1 MLAADG
7 SCREVLRKFLVWLSV
22 ERDGE
27 ASPAT
32 GAYCKARA
40 RLPLEA
46 LEKVYKNLVNK
57 VARGEGLW
65 RGRRVRVIDGSSVS
79 MPDTLENQERYPQ
92 PGTQKTGCGFPV
104 MRVVA
109 VFSLG
114 TGVLLDLAKGT
125 LKVSERTL
133 FRQLWD
139 IFEPGD
145 IALADKGFCSYGD
158 FYYLG
163 KKGVDCVMPNHQSR
177 KVGLDVVKRLG
188 KGERLVEW
196 HKGPCPR
203 WLSTEEWR
211 DMPDRLRVREIT
223 THIDVPGFRT
233 KKLVTVT
240 TLLDRKKFSKAA
252 IEELYRRRW
261 MAELW
266 LRDIKITLGMDILRC
281 LTPDMVEKELWMY
294 LIAYNLIRATMNEAA
309 KIHHVNNER
318 ISFKGTVATI
328 RQWAPILTAATLSIS
343 LQRVRN
349 QQRMLHY
356 IAYDPVT
363 ERPGRAE
370 PRALKRR
377 PKNYQRITEPR
388 KQFKETPHRGKKR
401 GLNPDISQSRDLL
414 GCSGY

>member
-7 SCREVLRKFLVWLSV
+7 SCREILRKFLAWLSV

-27 ASPAT
+27 ASPGT

-46 LEKVYKNLVNK
+46 LEKVHKNLANK
-57 VARGEGLW
+57 AARGEGLW

-92 PGTQKTGCGFPV
+92 PGTQKAGCGFPV

-114 TGVLLDLAKGT
+114 AGVLLDLAKGT

-139 IFEPGD
+139 IFEAGD
-145 IALADKGFCSYGD
+145 IALADTGFCSYGD

-163 KKGVDCVMPNHQSR
+163 LKGVDCVMPNHQAR
-177 KVGLDVVKRLG
+177 KVGLDVIKRFG
-188 KGERLVEW
+188 KWERLLEW

-233 KKLVTVT
+233 KKIVTVT
-240 TLLDRKKFSKAA
+240 TLLDRRKFPKAA

-266 LRDIKITLGMDILRC
+266 LRDIKIALGMDILRC
-281 LTPDMVEKELWMY
+281 LTPDMVEKELWMH

-309 KIHHVNNER
+309 KTHHVSNER
-318 ISFKGTVATI
+318 ISFKGTIATI
-328 RQWAPILTAATLSIS
+328 RQWAPILAATSLSPSDRI
-343 LQRVRN
+343 RN
-349 QQRMLHY
+349 HRRMLHC
-356 IAYDPVT
+356 IAHDPVPD
-363 ERPGRAE
+363 RPGRAE

-401 GLNPDISQSRDLL
+401 GLK
-414 GCSGY
+414 

>member
-1 MLAADG
+1 VLAADG
-7 SCREVLRKFLVWLSV
+7 SCREILRKFLAWLSV
-22 ERDGE
+22 ERDGQ
-27 ASPAT
+27 ASPGT

-46 LEKVYKNLVNK
+46 LEKVHKNLANK
-57 VARGEGLW
+57 AARGEGLW

-92 PGTQKTGCGFPV
+92 PGTQKAGCGFPV

-114 TGVLLDLAKGT
+114 AGVLLDLAKGT

-139 IFEPGD
+139 IFEAGD
-145 IALADKGFCSYGD
+145 IALADTGFCSYGD
-158 FYYLG
+158 FYYLRL
-163 KKGVDCVMPNHQSR
+163 KGVDCVMPNHQAR
-177 KVGLDVVKRLG
+177 KVGLDVIKRFG
-188 KGERLVEW
+188 KWERLLEW

-223 THIDVPGFRT
+223 THIDVAGFRT

-240 TLLDRKKFSKAA
+240 TLLDRRKFPKAA

-266 LRDIKITLGMDILRC
+266 LRDIKIALGMDILRC
-281 LTPDMVEKELWMY
+281 LTPDMVEKELWMH

-309 KIHHVNNER
+309 KTHHVSNER
-318 ISFKGTVATI
+318 ISFKGTIATI
-328 RQWAPILTAATLSIS
+328 RQWAPILTATSLSQSDRI
-343 LQRVRN
+343 RN
-349 QQRMLHY
+349 HRRMLHC
-356 IAYDPVT
+356 IAHDPVPD
-363 ERPGRAE
+363 RPGRAE

-401 GLNPDISQSRDLL
+401 GLK
-414 GCSGY
+414 

>member
-1 MLAADG
+1 VLAADG
-7 SCREVLRKFLVWLSV
+7 SCREILRKFLAWLSV

-27 ASPAT
+27 ASPGT

-46 LEKVYKNLVNK
+46 LEKVHKNLANK
-57 VARGEGLW
+57 AARGEGLW

-92 PGTQKTGCGFPV
+92 PGTQKAGCGFPV

-114 TGVLLDLAKGT
+114 AGVLLDLAKGT

-139 IFEPGD
+139 IFEAGD
-145 IALADKGFCSYGD
+145 IALADTGFCSYGD

-163 KKGVDCVMPNHQSR
+163 LKGVDCVMPNHQAR
-177 KVGLDVVKRLG
+177 KVGLDVIKRFG
-188 KGERLVEW
+188 KWERLLEW

-233 KKLVTVT
+233 KKIVTVT
-240 TLLDRKKFSKAA
+240 TLLDRRKFPKAA

-266 LRDIKITLGMDILRC
+266 LRDIKIALGMDILRC
-281 LTPDMVEKELWMY
+281 LTPDMVEKELWMH

-309 KIHHVNNER
+309 KTHHVSNER
-318 ISFKGTVATI
+318 ISFKGTIATI
-328 RQWAPILTAATLSIS
+328 RQWAPILAATSLSPSDRI
-343 LQRVRN
+343 RN
-349 QQRMLHY
+349 HRRMLHC
-356 IAYDPVT
+356 IAHDPVPD
-363 ERPGRAE
+363 RPGRAE

-401 GLNPDISQSRDLL
+401 GLK
-414 GCSGY
+414 